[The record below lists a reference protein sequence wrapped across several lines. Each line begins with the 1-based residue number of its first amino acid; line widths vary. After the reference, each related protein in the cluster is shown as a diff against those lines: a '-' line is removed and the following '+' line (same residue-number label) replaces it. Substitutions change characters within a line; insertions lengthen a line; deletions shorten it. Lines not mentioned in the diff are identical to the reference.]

1 MKTVR
6 KISFCLLLVLCSL
19 VVSGCGA
26 KADEN
31 KPLSEVKAEAEQM
44 SVEKLRQMT
53 MAYKDAVLAKRGE
66 VEKFTG
72 KLKDIPIAEMLGS
85 EAKQIKAEIENLNK
99 SMSALKERFEVYYKK
114 LKEKGG
120 DLSGL

>member
-1 MKTVR
+1 MKIVR

-19 VVSGCGA
+19 VVPGCGA

-31 KPLSEVKAEAEQM
+31 KPLSEVKAEAEQT
-44 SVEKLRQMT
+44 SVEKLRQMA

-72 KLKDIPIAEMLGS
+72 KLKDIPIAEMLGG